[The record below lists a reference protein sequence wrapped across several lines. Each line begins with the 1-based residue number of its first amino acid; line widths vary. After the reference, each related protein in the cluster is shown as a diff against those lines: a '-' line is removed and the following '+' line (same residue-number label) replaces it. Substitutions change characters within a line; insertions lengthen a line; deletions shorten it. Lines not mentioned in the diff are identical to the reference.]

1 MRSCTR
7 RSVSSRSIKPIV
19 GRFLMITVIASASM
33 RAAADE
39 PKSSVLSEAEAVSR
53 ALGRAPL
60 AEAID
65 AQIAIREAQQ
75 RVVGAYPNPEVA
87 YMREQTFG
95 ASGTSEDYVSLS
107 QTVDLGNRRGLR
119 GEAAAANVGAL
130 RQEAEGQRNELAAEA
145 RRRFYQVLYGQQRVT
160 SLEGWTARID
170 EALLI
175 VSRREASGDAATYDR
190 RRLEREHAVA
200 DGRLETELATLEGT
214 RARLAAMVGQAV
226 PVLVASGA
234 LLPDGD
240 PPELPTLQEAARTRP
255 ERVALDRRLD
265 AASRERQAAARWW
278 LPDLRLEAGWK
289 GVDLGEQGGRTDGFL
304 FGASLALPLW
314 DQSSGQARV
323 AEGEAR
329 LAHARRD
336 LVDAE
341 LDGELG
347 GARAQAVQLRRA
359 AAEFRQRTEAASND
373 LVRIA
378 AAGYGGG
385 ELGLLEL
392 LDAYRGAADDALMAL
407 DLALGARLARIE
419 LDRMT
424 GGGVP

>member
-1 MRSCTR
+1 MRGSTR
-7 RSVSSRSIKPIV
+7 RFVSSWSIKPIV
-19 GRFLMITVIASASM
+19 ARFLLMAVLVSATS
-33 RAAADE
+33 RAAAEE
-39 PKSSVLSEAEAVSR
+39 PTSSALREAEAVSR
-53 ALGRAPL
+53 ALARAPL
-60 AEAID
+60 AEVLD
-65 AQIAIREAQQ
+65 AQIDIQDGHRQ
-75 RVVGAYPNPEVA
+75 VVSAYPNPEIA

-95 ASGTSEDYVSLS
+95 VAGTSEDYVSLS
-107 QTVDLGNRRGLR
+107 QTIDLGNRRGLR
-119 GEAAAANVGAL
+119 GEAAAASAGAV
-130 RQEAEGQRNELAAEA
+130 RQEAEGQRHELLAEA
-145 RRRFYQVLYGQQRVT
+145 RRRFYQVLYGQERVT
-160 SLEGWTARID
+160 SLEGWVERID

-175 VSRREASGDAATYDR
+175 VSRREARGDAATYDR

-200 DGRLETELATLEGT
+200 NGRLETERATLEGS
-214 RARLAAMVGQAV
+214 RARLWAMVGHAGSA
-226 PVLVASGA
+226 LVKGA
-234 LLPDGD
+234 LLPEGD
-240 PPELPTLQEAARTRP
+240 PPELPMLQGAARTRP

-265 AASRERQAAARWW
+265 AASRERQASARWW

-304 FGASLALPLW
+304 LGASLALPLW

-329 LAHARRD
+329 LARARRD
-336 LVDAE
+336 LLDAE
-341 LDGELG
+341 LEAELS

-359 AAEFRQRTEAASND
+359 AAEFRQRTEAASGD

-392 LDAYRGAADDALMAL
+392 LDAYRGAAEDALMAV
-407 DLALGARLARIE
+407 DLALGARKARIE